1 MIKLVCLDTSF
12 IADLNRNDPGAL
24 GKLKSFFTERMT
36 TTVINVGELYKGA
49 YGYHNVE
56 KKLNEVEELIQILIV
71 LEMNV
76 TASKTYGY
84 YYQFLR
90 RRGELIDERDILIAS
105 IAISFGETRI
115 VTRNVDHFRRIPEIE
130 VISY

>member
-1 MIKLVCLDTSF
+1 MIKLACLDTSF
-12 IADLNRNDPGAL
+12 IADLTRKDERAIA
-24 GKLKSFFTERMT
+24 KLKSFAKARLT

-56 KKLNEVEELIQILIV
+56 KKLKEVEELIQILIV

-76 TASKTYGY
+76 TASRIYGY
-84 YYQFLR
+84 YYQLLK
-90 RRGELIDERDILIAS
+90 RRGELIDDRDILIAS
-105 IAISFGETRI
+105 IAISFGETKI
-115 VTRNVDHFRRIPEIE
+115 VTRNVEHFSRIPEIE